1 MSNKLA
7 STPQWKWLMQKQRG
21 IEGTRG
27 RELYYTG
34 EVFHVAK
41 DEFEEKDGMVISNGR
56 NFPQE
61 MRGNTY
67 RVIGIGNP
75 PSFSLIA
82 AVYKAKQEKKLAEK
96 NKFID
101 PGPKAK
107 IESSHWKAG
116 HWKVAKVILKRDM
129 DRADN
134 HWMRFGTKSAYR
146 QYKLIEQFLEE
157 KSQQNWDPDDSFA
170 TKYLIEYKKAFSDS
184 MNTNLDRNRRRE
196 AMATIEL
203 VRSELKLPQY
213 NKL

>member
-21 IEGTRG
+21 IESPKS

-34 EVFHVAK
+34 ERFSVAK
-41 DEFEEKDGMVISNGR
+41 NEFEERDGMMVRTGS
-56 NFPQE
+56 FPNE
-61 MRGNTY
+61 MRGKHY

-75 PSFSLIA
+75 PSFQLIA
-82 AVYKAKQEKKLAEK
+82 AVHKIKEEKKKEMA
-96 NKFID
+96 NRGVD
-101 PGPKAK
+101 PGPKAT
-107 IESSHWKAG
+107 IQSDHWKAG
-116 HWKVAKVILKRDM
+116 HWKVAKVILRKDM

-146 QYKLIEQFLEE
+146 QYKLIRDFLEE

-170 TKYLIEYKKAFSDS
+170 TKYLIEYRKAFSDS
-184 MNTNLDRNRRRE
+184 MNRNLDWTRRRE
-196 AMATIEL
+196 ALATIDL

>member
-21 IEGTRG
+21 IEGKRG

-34 EVFHVAK
+34 EVFHVPEN
-41 DEFEEKDGMVISNGR
+41 EFIEKDGHMVKQGDY
-56 NFPQE
+56 PKE

-75 PSFSLIA
+75 SSLGLVA
-82 AVYKAKQEKKLAEK
+82 AMQKQKELYKPRPKL
-96 NKFID
+96 D

-107 IESSHWKAG
+107 IESSHWKSG
-116 HWKVAKVILKRDM
+116 HWKVAKVILRRDL
-129 DRADN
+129 DRADKE
-134 HWMRFGTKSAYR
+134 WMTFGSKQAYR

-157 KSQQNWDPDDSFA
+157 KSQTNWDPDDDFA

-184 MNTNLDRNRRRE
+184 MNKNLDRTRRRE
-196 AMATIEL
+196 ALALIDL

>member
-21 IEGTRG
+21 IEGKRG

-34 EVFHVAK
+34 EVFHVPEN
-41 DEFEEKDGMVISNGR
+41 EFIEKDGHMVKQGDY
-56 NFPQE
+56 PKE

-75 PSFSLIA
+75 PSFPLIA
-82 AVYKAKQEKKLAEK
+82 AMYKAKQEKKKAEK
-96 NKFID
+96 YRGID

-116 HWKVAKVILKRDM
+116 HWKVAKVILRRDM

-170 TKYLIEYKKAFSDS
+170 TKYLIEYRKAFSDS
-184 MNTNLDRNRRRE
+184 MNRNLDWTRRRE
-196 AMATIEL
+196 AMATIDL
-203 VRSELKLPQY
+203 VRSELKIPQY